1 MIMRAL
7 ANISVLSAVI
17 AVLSGCAGSDA
28 RYPSLAL
35 RPFETGALPVTSAP
49 ATPAPIRPVTSPA
62 TLSALRDKAAA
73 SHAAFLQ
80 READIDR
87 IARAAAGQSVES
99 NARSNAL
106 VAMADLTSQRGT
118 TSAVLADLDL
128 LAAEAATTL
137 SPDPALVAAQAE
149 IAALVARED
158 AAIAQLWETMGQ

>member
-7 ANISVLSAVI
+7 ANISVLFAVI
-17 AVLSGCAGSDA
+17 AVVSGCAGSDA

-35 RPFETGALPVTSAP
+35 RPFETGALPVTVAP
-49 ATPAPIRPVTSPA
+49 ATPAPIRPMTSPA
-62 TLSALRDKAAA
+62 ALSALRDKVAA

-80 READIDR
+80 READIAR